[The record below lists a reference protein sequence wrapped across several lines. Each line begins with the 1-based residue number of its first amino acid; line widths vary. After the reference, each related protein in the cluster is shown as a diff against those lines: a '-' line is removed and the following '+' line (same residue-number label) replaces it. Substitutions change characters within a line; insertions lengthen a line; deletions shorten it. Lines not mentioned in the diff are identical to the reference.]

1 MRRIEKGDSMMN
13 YRRSGVPWLAV
24 WLLVLFVAPLQ
35 AQQKGPMPGSA
46 TTPVEQEGRRLFVQR
61 CAVCHL
67 PLTPEPR
74 KSYGP
79 SLNGVL
85 KTNSEDLVRQ
95 AIMAGSANMPGWRYT
110 LTAEQIDS
118 VIAYLKTFTN

>member
-1 MRRIEKGDSMMN
+1 
-13 YRRSGVPWLAV
+13 
-24 WLLVLFVAPLQ
+24 
-35 AQQKGPMPGSA
+35 MPGRA
-46 TTPVEQEGRRLFVQR
+46 TTPAEQEGRRLFVQR

-85 KTNSEDLVRQ
+85 KTYPEDLVRQ
-95 AIMAGSANMPGWRYT
+95 AIMVGSGNMPGWRYT
-110 LTAEQIDS
+110 LTAEQINN